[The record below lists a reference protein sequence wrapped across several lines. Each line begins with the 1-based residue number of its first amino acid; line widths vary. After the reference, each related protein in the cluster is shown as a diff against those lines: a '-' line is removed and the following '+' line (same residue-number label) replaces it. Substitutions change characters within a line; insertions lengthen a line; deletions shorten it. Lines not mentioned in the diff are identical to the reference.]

1 MYGISS
7 PARPTAPTPRRSASC
22 RRRTCRGQGEPR
34 DDLAVAVVLAGR
46 HEPEPLAE
54 PGGPLVLRRIA
65 GTGRSSPATNRPSGY
80 SPWRPGAPLTTVG
93 EGGESKIRFNRT
105 STLSG

>member
-54 PGGPLVLRRIA
+54 PGEPVVLRCIAGQQFGGALGPHQLSDLPHHRRGITAALVPLVAEQL
-65 GTGRSSPATNRPSGY
+65 PQQ
-80 SPWRPGAPLTTVG
+80 PWPDDL
-93 EGGESKIRFNRT
+93 
-105 STLSG
+105 